1 MGTTGI
7 RLGCLTTFSC
17 LVSLVSDHALTM
29 ASNAMNTEQLRDLFK
44 KGKHMEIMHKIKTI
58 TSREELKQRPD
69 QSIPLHY
76 AASRGRMG
84 AVKASNRNT

>member
-1 MGTTGI
+1 
-7 RLGCLTTFSC
+7 
-17 LVSLVSDHALTM
+17 M

-44 KGKHMEIMHKIKTI
+44 KGKHNMEIMHKIKTI

-84 AVKASNRNT
+84 AVKASNRDT